1 MAALLSLGATIV
13 SCSNHDFYDAEAA
26 AKLAQQQKEANYK
39 NNFVE
44 HFGEV
49 PANQCWDFTMSSAP
63 VAKTRAEGYVTPDFG
78 QVQMGQMGNY
88 PQIAGDYEQV
98 RHLAETEQVVD
109 WPFEYAEINLYPF
122 YAHGNSEKYNY
133 FFLGLEYK
141 DLVKKSK
148 WSNQMVEGV
157 VTPSISVNATN
168 GNWYSLWGK
177 VSSIGYFNFNTY
189 RHINTTNMEGVDGFR
204 WWVGYSK
211 DVNAANAQKVELTKC
226 KCFVVNGRTYVAFN
240 CDNDE
245 NGDYTDLICWVED
258 LTPSKRYMV
267 EDLGSDSDF
276 DFNDIV
282 FDVRKKNNSDDAY
295 ECLVR
300 ALGGTLDLTIT
311 VGESSWTKSKDFDP
325 SKMQNTTDPDYGKV
339 LARFDVSGWIPEQ
352 NNVSVTVEGA
362 EGAFVLPFPENG
374 SVPFMV
380 AVNVGKM
387 WSEEY
392 VSVEEIGWF
401 SRPNYE
407 IEDEE

>member
-1 MAALLSLGATIV
+1 MAALLSLCATIV

-39 NNFVE
+39 NSFVE

-63 VAKTRAEGYVTPDFG
+63 VAKTRANGYATPDWY
-78 QVQMGQMGNY
+78 QTHMGQIKNY
-88 PQIAGDYEQV
+88 PWIKGDYEQV
-98 RHLAETEQVVD
+98 KLLAETEQVVD
-109 WPFEYAEINLYPF
+109 WPFEYAQINLYPF
-122 YAHGNSEKYNY
+122 YAHGNNEMYDY
-133 FFLGLEYK
+133 FFVGIDYK
-141 DLVKKSK
+141 DAKKEKGK
-148 WSNQMVEGV
+148 WVEV
-157 VTPSISVNATN
+157 DKTQSFSVNAKY
-168 GNWYSLWGK
+168 GFWYSMKKQASGTNDL
-177 VSSIGYFNFNTY
+177 NFNTY

-204 WWVGYSK
+204 WWVGYSNK
-211 DVNAANAQKVELTKC
+211 VNAANAQKVELTKC

-267 EDLGSDSDF
+267 EDLGGDSDF

-282 FDVRKKNNSDDAY
+282 FDVRKKDNSNNKY

-311 VGESSWTKSKDFDP
+311 VGETTWTKSKDFDP
-325 SKMQNTTDPDYGKV
+325 SKMQNTIGPDYGMV

-352 NNVSVTVEGA
+352 NNVSVTVEGS

-380 AVNVGKM
+380 AVNVGKE
-387 WSEEY
+387 WSEEW

-401 SRPNYE
+401 SRPNPE
-407 IEDEE
+407 IEDGE